1 MDHHVNHAKE
11 ITVGAISGMV
21 GKIFEYP
28 FDTVKVRLQS
38 SSIFANS
45 SALDVI
51 KYTYA
56 NEGFFKGFYQGI
68 GAPLGG
74 ACVENAVLFYTY
86 SLSTVF
92 AKKYIA
98 SEEYNRAGLPLG
110 IKAACGGFSGFC
122 VSFVLTPIELVKC
135 KLQVANISS
144 TGSSNSYLTM
154 IRRIVKEEGIIGLW
168 KGSGSTMLR
177 EISGTAVWFGTYEYS
192 KSLFRSY
199 RHKDQLSDFNLAL
212 SGALAGAS
220 FHLLAF
226 PADTIKSNIQTA
238 DILDQ
243 NKNLTNLFKI
253 SKKIIGKPGGI
264 SNLYRGLPITLVR
277 AIPSNAMIFFTYET
291 LSRYF

>member
-21 GKIFEYP
+21 GKVFEYP

-38 SSIFANS
+38 SSMFAKS

-56 NEGFFKGFYQGI
+56 NEGFLKGFYQGI

-86 SLSTVF
+86 SLSTFF
-92 AKKYIA
+92 AKKYIG
-98 SEEYNRAGLPLG
+98 SEEYNRHDLPLG
-110 IKAACGGFSGFC
+110 VKTACGGFAGFC

-144 TGSSNSYLTM
+144 TGISNSYLSM
-154 IRRIVKEEGIIGLW
+154 IRSIMKEDGAIGLW
-168 KGSGSTMLR
+168 RGSASTMLR
-177 EISGTAVWFGTYEYS
+177 EVSGTAVWFGTYEYS
-192 KSLFRSY
+192 KSLFRLY
-199 RHKDQLSDFNLAL
+199 KQNNQLNGFNLAS
-212 SGALAGAS
+212 SGALAGVS

-226 PADTIKSNIQTA
+226 PADTIKSNIQTT
-238 DILDQ
+238 DIFDKNQ
-243 NKNLTNLFKI
+243 NLANVLKVT
-253 SKKIIGKPGGI
+253 KKIIGKPGGI
-264 SNLYRGLPITLVR
+264 SNLYRGLPITLLR
-277 AIPSNAMIFFTYET
+277 ATPSNAMIFFTYEA
-291 LSRYF
+291 LSHYF